1 MTQNSSNVSVVG
13 NVLIPAK
20 IMRLLQKGPKFGV
33 EASLSAPNL
42 IAMNRKVA
50 DKAQDDN
57 RDRCLLEGVEC
68 LQEFAPK
75 SKDFHCSR
83 MFDDVVSFFK
93 SNNLMLTQADKDV
106 DEAKARWKKL
116 RDTFRRALKER
127 NRATKSRAP
136 AGGDDLDEATQWIF

>member
-20 IMRLLQKGPKFGV
+20 IMRLLQKGPECGV

-57 RDRCLLEGVEC
+57 RDRCLLEGVDC
-68 LQEFAPK
+68 LRKFAPK
-75 SKDFHCSR
+75 NKDFHCSR
-83 MFDDVVSFFK
+83 QFDDVVSFFN
-93 SNNLMLTQADKDV
+93 SNNLMLTQADKDGGFAV
-106 DEAKARWKKL
+106 LPKETYNEKALAVVNKNFAHAK
-116 RDTFRRALKER
+116 
-127 NRATKSRAP
+127 KS
-136 AGGDDLDEATQWIF
+136 